1 MTKNPKILSIV
12 LAGGEGTRLMPLT
25 RDRAKPAV
33 PFGGVYRLIDFPLS
47 NLVNS
52 GYRQVVVLT
61 QYKSHSLDRHI
72 SQVWR
77 FSPLLGSYVSPV
89 PAQQRLGKHWYLG
102 SADAIYQTINII
114 EDVQP
119 DIVVIVGAD
128 HVYRMDFEQMVQQ
141 HIESGAEFT
150 VAGIR
155 QPIEESNQFG
165 VIEVDP
171 DHPNMIK
178 NFQEKPPTTTGLPD
192 NPNQILASM
201 GNYVANTK
209 ALFGETIA
217 NPALT
222 VLDIEKFAKAAHAH
236 GVPLIVDNT
245 FATPIN
251 CQPFRWGAD
260 IVTHSTTKYMD
271 GHASALGGAI
281 VDSGKFDW
289 TAYQDKFPG
298 LCTPDD
304 SYHGV
309 TYTQRFGLGGAFI
322 TKCTA
327 QLMRDFGCVQSPQSA
342 FLLNLGL
349 ESLPFRMKQHCANA
363 QAVAE
368 FLQGHEKVKWVK
380 FAGLKGDKYYDL
392 AHKYMP
398 NGTCGVVSFGV
409 KGGREAASRLMAG
422 LELASIATHVA
433 DAKTCVLHPASTTH
447 RQMSDAELA
456 AAGVAPDL
464 VRFSVG
470 IEDVN
475 DILADLEKALEGA

>member
-155 QPIEESNQFG
+155 QPIEDVQPDIVVIVGADHVYRMDFEQMVQQHIESGAEFTVAGIRQPIEESNQFG

-209 ALFGETIA
+209 ALFE
-217 NPALT
+217 ALA
-222 VLDIEKFAKAAHAH
+222 LDEKAADTKHDMGGDIAPYFASRNEAGVYDFNSNEIPGSTATDHAYWRDVGTIKQFYDAH
-236 GVPLIVDNT
+236 MDLIAYVPEFNLYNQDW
-245 FATPIN
+245 PIYTMSGN
-251 CQPFRWGAD
+251 LPPAKFVHAGRD
-260 IVTHSTTKYMD
+260 RL
-271 GHASALGGAI
+271 GHATDSI
-281 VDSGKFDW
+281 VS
-289 TAYQDKFPG
+289 PG
-298 LCTPDD
+298 VICRKKKK
-304 SYHGV
+304 S
-309 TYTQRFGLGGAFI
+309 
-322 TKCTA
+322 K
-327 QLMRDFGCVQSPQSA
+327 
-342 FLLNLGL
+342 
-349 ESLPFRMKQHCANA
+349 K
-363 QAVAE
+363 
-368 FLQGHEKVKWVK
+368 KKK
-380 FAGLKGDKYYDL
+380 K
-392 AHKYMP
+392 
-398 NGTCGVVSFGV
+398 
-409 KGGREAASRLMAG
+409 
-422 LELASIATHVA
+422 
-433 DAKTCVLHPASTTH
+433 KTN
-447 RQMSDAELA
+447 
-456 AAGVAPDL
+456 
-464 VRFSVG
+464 VR
-470 IEDVN
+470 
-475 DILADLEKALEGA
+475 